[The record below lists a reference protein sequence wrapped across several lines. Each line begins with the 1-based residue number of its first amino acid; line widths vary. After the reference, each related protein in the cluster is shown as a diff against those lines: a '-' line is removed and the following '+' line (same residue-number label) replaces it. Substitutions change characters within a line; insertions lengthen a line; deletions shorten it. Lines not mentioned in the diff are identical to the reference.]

1 MKPDLKRT
9 PYKWT
14 PKARAVFLREY
25 GERGRVDLACQAV
38 GLSRSGAYRLRGK
51 SADFARDWKEAKAVA
66 VSVLEDEA
74 RRRAVDGVDEPLVSN
89 GRLVTDEHGKPVTVR
104 RYSDKLMVLLL
115 KGAKPGIYHDNAAGA
130 LNGGGTADIT
140 RDDVTIVRSEK

>member
-14 PKARAVFLREY
+14 PKARAGFLREY

-51 SADFARDWKEAKAVA
+51 SADFARGWEEAKAVA

-74 RRRAVDGVDEPLVSN
+74 RRRAVDGVDEPLVS
-89 GRLVTDEHGKPVTVR
+89 GARLVTDEHGKPATVR

-115 KGAKPGIYHDNAAGA
+115 KGAKPRIYRDNAAGA
-130 LNGGGTADIT
+130 LNG
-140 RDDVTIVRSEK
+140 